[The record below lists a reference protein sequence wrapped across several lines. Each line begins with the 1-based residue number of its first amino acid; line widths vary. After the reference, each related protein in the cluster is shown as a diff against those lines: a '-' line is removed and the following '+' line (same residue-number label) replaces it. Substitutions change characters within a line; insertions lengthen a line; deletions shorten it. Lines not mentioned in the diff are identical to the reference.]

1 MPGLVKAADVEA
13 GAKHRP
19 GLPCRVGRQHH
30 HAHLG
35 VEVHNVKVRQQG
47 REVTVFQPVALGRA
61 VQGDGGDTT
70 FDVKDRGRGKSGQF
84 SHAAKEFEKIKPYPL
99 RKSGD
104 SG

>member
-1 MPGLVKAADVEA
+1 
-13 GAKHRP
+13 
-19 GLPCRVGRQHH
+19 
-30 HAHLG
+30 
-35 VEVHNVKVRQQG
+35 VRQQG